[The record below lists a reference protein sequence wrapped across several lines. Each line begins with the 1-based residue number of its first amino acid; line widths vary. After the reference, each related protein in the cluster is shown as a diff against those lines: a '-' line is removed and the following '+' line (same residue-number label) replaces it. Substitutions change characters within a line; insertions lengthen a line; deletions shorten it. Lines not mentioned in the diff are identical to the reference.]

1 MGSHDRPAAHPAA
14 GPAHARVLHRP
25 YRDWAEPLAG
35 GSGCVGNTPAIQAE
49 GLSKT
54 YTLGL
59 LRRRA
64 QAALCGVTLRVQRGE
79 VFGLLGSNGAG
90 KTTFVKLLL
99 GMVRPTSG
107 HARLL
112 GWPVPARQARQRLGY
127 LPENL
132 RIPGHLTGL
141 TALTFYG
148 QLSHLSARE
157 ARRRAWPLLEQLGL
171 AARAHDSVR
180 TYSKGMLQRLGLA
193 QAVLHEPELVF
204 LDEPTDGMDPV
215 ARAQVRA
222 FLKELQRRGTTIFL
236 NSHLLQEVE
245 MLCDRVAILDRGR
258 LRHVASLWEITT
270 DFPGSSVSDGAA
282 EGGTSAA
289 APALASA
296 AEREWELLL
305 HGAAAA
311 IERALAGQPHERTCR
326 DGITRV
332 LVRIRDQAAVDAL
345 VDRLRRG
352 GVSIVALMP
361 RRRTLE
367 QAYLQIVG
375 EPAAS

>member
-1 MGSHDRPAAHPAA
+1 MGTA
-14 GPAHARVLHRP
+14 
-25 YRDWAEPLAG
+25 
-35 GSGCVGNTPAIQAE
+35 PAIETQE
-49 GLSKT
+49 LSKT

-64 QAALCGVTLRVQRGE
+64 QAALCGVTLRVERGE

-99 GMVRPTSG
+99 GMVRPTAG

-171 AARAHDSVR
+171 AARARDSVR

-193 QAVLHEPELVF
+193 QAVLHEPDVVF

-215 ARAQVRA
+215 ARAQVRE
-222 FLKELQRRGTTIFL
+222 FLKGLQRRGTTIFL

-258 LRHVASLWEITT
+258 LRHVASLLEITT
-270 DFPGSSVSDGAA
+270 D
-282 EGGTSAA
+282 AA
-289 APALASA
+289 ASSAQQGATEEDGGVEPAFGGV
-296 AEREWELLL
+296 AEREVELVLQ
-305 HGAAAA
+305 GAAAA
-311 IERALAGQPHERTCR
+311 IQQALADCPCEAAFE
-326 DGITRV
+326 DGLTRV
-332 LVRIRDQAAVDAL
+332 RLRVRDQAAVDAL
-345 VDRLRRG
+345 VDRLRG
-352 GVSIVALMP
+352 AGVSIHCLMP
-361 RRRTLE
+361 RRRSLE

-375 EPAAS
+375 ASAAS

>member
-1 MGSHDRPAAHPAA
+1 
-14 GPAHARVLHRP
+14 
-25 YRDWAEPLAG
+25 
-35 GSGCVGNTPAIQAE
+35 VGETPAIETQD
-49 GLSKT
+49 LSKT
-54 YTLGL
+54 YVLGL
-59 LRRRA
+59 VRRRA
-64 QAALCGVTLRVQRGE
+64 QPALCGVTLRVQRGE

-107 HARLL
+107 QARLL
-112 GWPVPARQARQRLGY
+112 GWPVPSQEARRRLGY

-132 RIPGHLTGL
+132 RVPAHLTGL

-171 AARAHDSVR
+171 AARANDSVR

-193 QAVLHEPELVF
+193 QAVLHEPEVVF

-215 ARAQVRA
+215 ARAQVRT

-258 LRHVASLWEITT
+258 LRQVSSLVEITT
-270 DFPGSSVSDGAA
+270 ALPRSSADESGTRAGPDAA
-282 EGGTSAA
+282 QD
-289 APALASA
+289 
-296 AEREWELLL
+296 AERELELILQ
-305 HGAAAA
+305 GSQAA
-311 IERALAGQPHERTCR
+311 IEQALADRPCEMNFH
-326 DGITRV
+326 DGVTRV
-332 LVRIRDQAAVDAL
+332 HLGVSDQAAVDAL
-345 VDRLRRG
+345 VDRLRQA
-352 GVSIVALMP
+352 GVSLLCLMP
-361 RRRTLE
+361 RRRSLE
-367 QAYLQIVG
+367 QAYLQIVR
-375 EPAAS
+375 ESAAP

>member
-1 MGSHDRPAAHPAA
+1 
-14 GPAHARVLHRP
+14 
-25 YRDWAEPLAG
+25 
-35 GSGCVGNTPAIQAE
+35 VGETPAIETQD
-49 GLSKT
+49 LSKT
-54 YTLGL
+54 YVVGL
-59 LRRRA
+59 VRRRA
-64 QAALCGVTLRVQRGE
+64 QPALCGVTLRVQRGE

-107 HARLL
+107 QARLL
-112 GWPVPARQARQRLGY
+112 GWLVPSQEARRRLGY

-132 RIPGHLTGL
+132 RVPAHLTGL

-171 AARAHDSVR
+171 AARANDSVR

-193 QAVLHEPELVF
+193 QAVLHEPEVVF

-215 ARAQVRA
+215 ARAQVRT

-258 LRHVASLWEITT
+258 LRQVSSLVEITT
-270 DFPGSSVSDGAA
+270 ALPGSSMDGRANAVAGSDA
-282 EGGTSAA
+282 TQVV
-289 APALASA
+289 
-296 AEREWELLL
+296 ERELELILQGS
-305 HGAAAA
+305 HAA
-311 IERALAGQPHERTCR
+311 IEQVLADRPCEMTFH
-326 DGITRV
+326 DGVTRV
-332 LVRIRDQAAVDAL
+332 HLRVRDQAAVDDL
-345 VDRLRRG
+345 VDRLRQA
-352 GVSIVALMP
+352 GVSILCLMP
-361 RRRTLE
+361 RRRSLE
-367 QAYLQIVG
+367 QAYLQIVR
-375 EPAAS
+375 ESAAP